1 MAQLEYWIVVK
12 VMDILIIFFHFIR
25 WSILEVHTN
34 SSFPD
39 KVQATAA
46 GMIEGSLTGDLMHK
60 AYQNTLAGYCE
71 SDIDFCMKLGKFL
84 GENLKWISAQIANN
98 PEDRYWYQVT
108 CSPFT

>member
-1 MAQLEYWIVVK
+1 M
-12 VMDILIIFFHFIR
+12 MDILIIFFHFIR

-39 KVQATAA
+39 NVQASAA
-46 GMIEGSLTGDLMHK
+46 GMSEGSLTGELMHK

-71 SDIDFCMKLGKFL
+71 SDIDFCKKLGKFL
-84 GENLKWISAQIANN
+84 GENLKWISVQIANN

-108 CSPFT
+108 CNPFT